1 MKELPNKLVSGQ
13 QARLFSSLKLSNKE
27 LIATS
32 TILAVFRIVPEL
44 LAELIRDTGVRI
56 NDRTVF
62 DTFTEVGVAKPQGQK
77 ADRPDGFIYIR
88 NRNEWTALVES
99 KVGNNTLNEE
109 QVTRYVEDARANGI
123 DAVITISNE
132 FTSRVGQ
139 SPVTLPKRLLN
150 RVKLYHLSWRLIL
163 STAVLLKNREQ
174 INDREKSFV
183 ISELIRF
190 LRDDSVGNKRFS
202 LMPSSWT
209 EICNEASMGSR
220 LKVSDPR
227 VSEVAASLTQEFS
240 EIALNLTDHLGV
252 DCKAKI
258 PVSFVADAAAWQ
270 KHIVKGLV
278 EKRLAKCTYD
288 IPNAANPLEVEID
301 LAKNTISV
309 GMEMKVPL
317 ERSTLAGKINFLL
330 RQLKNAED
338 EKSYVKVRWNSRAA
352 NEFIEMKKLEPS
364 SFKDRGSN
372 TTILSLTPMMQI
384 HSSKVFNSRKNF
396 ISELEGLVTDFYD
409 THAQYLKPWVPKA
422 PKPIEETM
430 LDE

>member
-1 MKELPNKLVSGQ
+1 MVHLWKFL
-13 QARLFSSLKLSNKE
+13 
-27 LIATS
+27 
-32 TILAVFRIVPEL
+32 
-44 LAELIRDTGVRI
+44 
-56 NDRTVF
+56 
-62 DTFTEVGVAKPQGQK
+62 
-77 ADRPDGFIYIR
+77 
-88 NRNEWTALVES
+88 
-99 KVGNNTLNEE
+99 
-109 QVTRYVEDARANGI
+109 QV
-123 DAVITISNE
+123 
-132 FTSRVGQ
+132 
-139 SPVTLPKRLLN
+139 
-150 RVKLYHLSWRLIL
+150 
-163 STAVLLKNREQ
+163 
-174 INDREKSFV
+174 
-183 ISELIRF
+183 F
-190 LRDDSVGNKRFS
+190 LRDDSVGNKKFS
-202 LMPSSWT
+202 LMPPPWT
-209 EICNEASMGSR
+209 EICSEASMGSR

-227 VSEVAASLTQEFS
+227 VSDVAGSLTQEFS

-278 EKRLAKCTYD
+278 EKRLAKCAYD

-338 EKSYVKVRWNSRAA
+338 GKSYVKVRWNSRAA
-352 NEFIEMKKLEPS
+352 DEFIEMKKLEPS

-409 THAQYLKPWVPKA
+409 THAQYLKAWVPKA

>member
-62 DTFTEVGVAKPQGQK
+62 DTFTEVGVAKPQGKK
-77 ADRPDGFIYIR
+77 ADRPDGFIYIK

-132 FTSRVGQ
+132 FTSRVEQ

-202 LMPSSWT
+202 LMPPPWT
-209 EICNEASMGSR
+209 EICSEASMGSR

-227 VSEVAASLTQEFS
+227 VSDVAGSLTQEFS

-278 EKRLAKCTYD
+278 EKRLAKCAYD

-338 EKSYVKVRWNSRAA
+338 GKSYVKVRWNSRAA
-352 NEFIEMKKLEPS
+352 DEFIEMKKLEPS

-409 THAQYLKPWVPKA
+409 THAQYLKSWVPKA